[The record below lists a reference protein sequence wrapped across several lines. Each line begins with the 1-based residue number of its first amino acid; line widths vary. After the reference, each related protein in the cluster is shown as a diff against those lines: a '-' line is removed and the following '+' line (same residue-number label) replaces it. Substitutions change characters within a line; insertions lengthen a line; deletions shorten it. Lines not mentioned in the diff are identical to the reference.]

1 MGASHWNRDVI
12 MGLPQSVETLARQDY
27 ITWENAQSDKHEFV
41 AGEVFAM
48 VGARRVHVSIAGN
61 CFARLKD
68 HLRGGPCRA
77 FMADMKLEVAAA
89 DAVFYPDVLVTCHP
103 DDLKAETTMHYPTAI
118 IEVLSESTAAYDR
131 GDKFASYRMLDSLK
145 EYALIDPD
153 QRRVEVFRRM
163 DNGDWLLAASESS
176 RGLIL
181 KSLDFVAGLDAVF
194 EDVEPMSASQAP
206 SAETEK

>member
-12 MGLPQSVETLARQDY
+12 MGLPQCVETLARQDF
-27 ITWENAQSDKHEFV
+27 IAWENAQPDKHEFV
-41 AGEVFAM
+41 AGKVFAM
-48 VGARRVHVSIAGN
+48 VGARRVHVAISLNIAS
-61 CFARLKD
+61 RLKD
-68 HLRGGPCRA
+68 HLRGGPCCA

-103 DDLKAETTMHYPTAI
+103 DNLKAETTMHHPTVI
-118 IEVLSESTAAYDR
+118 IKVLSESTAAYDR
-131 GDKFASYRMLDSLK
+131 GDKFAHYRRLDSLK

-194 EDVEPMSASQAP
+194 EDVEPTPASHAP
-206 SAETEK
+206 TAEAEK